1 MSSNILSNTEISE
14 SYERRLQVEKLT
26 PIGREIIEN
35 YKAVRVDSKTIKLVK
50 PDNYVFKKNE
60 KLSRKR
66 KHSKNKK

>member
-14 SYERRLQVEKLT
+14 NYERRIQVEKLT

-35 YKAVRVDSKTIKLVK
+35 YKPVRVDSKTIKLVK
-50 PDNYVFKKNE
+50 PDNYVLNKNV
-60 KLSRKR
+60 KLSQKG